1 MAKSWTYLTRIVTSG
16 STVGQPW
23 KGQSQDSYRAGLA
36 LYLDTIIS
44 PDHARQKSKQAFDP
58 CSSSGHATKLCTLP
72 VCIPSTS
79 LTVLDWRKSSWLTEM
94 RNKKGTN
101 TGNSC
106 AALVR
111 HQEQIPPAVLESH
124 LHTKLGASQPQPGC
138 CEGYGFQIHLPP
150 GGTAVLAS
158 LCPKPQ
164 IPCCLWQ
171 ASTNSQQITGG

>member
-1 MAKSWTYLTRIVTSG
+1 MAKSWTHLTRTVTSG

-44 PDHARQKSKQAFDP
+44 PDHARQKNKQAFYP
-58 CSSSGHATKLCTLP
+58 CSSSGHATKLRTLP

-79 LTVLDWRKSSWLTEM
+79 LTVLDWRESSWLTEM

-111 HQEQIPPAVLESH
+111 HQEQVSPPYKAWGITAPAWLLWGLWFSDTSPSWWH
-124 LHTKLGASQPQPGC
+124 CCFSQSLPQTPDP
-138 CEGYGFQIHLPP
+138 LLLM
-150 GGTAVLAS
+150 TS
-158 LCPKPQ
+158 
-164 IPCCLWQ
+164 
-171 ASTNSQQITGG
+171 